1 MSSAQSSSDDVQDS
15 SAENLLIQQHKESAA
30 PMLLLQLPM
39 LPQEISFYS
48 RNNSYSSS
56 SFKDLRQSNAH
67 TVHPRKPR
75 VRNGRPDSNWRE
87 DSVNR
92 FDTTR
97 KMIPQGRFDN
107 TRIDSTSRFDNT
119 RMDSS
124 NRFDST
130 RNDVQNRFD
139 NTRNDSQGRF

>member
-1 MSSAQSSSDDVQDS
+1 MRFCSF
-15 SAENLLIQQHKESAA
+15 LCAA
-30 PMLLLQLPM
+30 RNN
-39 LPQEISFYS
+39 FYS

-97 KMIPQGRFDN
+97 NDSQGRFDN
-107 TRIDSTSRFDNT
+107 TRLVLQAALIIQEWIPQIALFYEK
-119 RMDSS
+119 
-124 NRFDST
+124 
-130 RNDVQNRFD
+130 
-139 NTRNDSQGRF
+139 